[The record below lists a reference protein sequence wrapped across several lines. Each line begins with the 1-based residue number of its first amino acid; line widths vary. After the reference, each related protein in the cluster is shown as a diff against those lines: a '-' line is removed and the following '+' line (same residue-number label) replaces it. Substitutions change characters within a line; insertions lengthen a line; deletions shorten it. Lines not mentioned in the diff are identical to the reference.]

1 MPLTVPDQQARN
13 RCVTDLDSNL
23 VIEAAAGT
31 GKTTLMS
38 CRVAMLLAEGRE
50 PSTIAAI
57 TFTEASASDLGKRI
71 HGIVDE
77 LLADRVPPELRAAL
91 PTGLSAD
98 QKQALTAAADRLN
111 ELTTT
116 TIHSFCQQIIVDN
129 AVEAGLDPG
138 IKVADE
144 MAADA
149 MFDQAFSD
157 WLTKALSS
165 GSAIDR
171 PVVVLA
177 EDDPTDVERQL
188 RDLAKV
194 RRQYRRA
201 APPTPNLSLRPD
213 IDLTDA
219 IDAFARWV
227 ANHPFDKRT
236 NDLAD
241 EFDRLRVHYDGTLA
255 GDVEFDTL
263 WRMAH
268 PPRIFAMKWRSFDF
282 EAYQR
287 LGAWKKAQGEDGVR
301 LNDEVT
307 ALYDAVRATF
317 LSLLAHVGS
326 CMIWQ
331 LSRSMQAALD
341 DYDNIKQ
348 RAAVMDFDDLLEHAR
363 NLVMGN
369 PQVRN
374 NVAARYRHILIDEC
388 QDTDILQIEILF
400 AIAAEEPVSDW
411 RQAQLRPGA
420 LFLVGDP
427 KQSIY
432 RFRNADIA
440 AYRAAR
446 DLVLRQPTGAL
457 VEITANFRSRRAI
470 VDFVNANFVDVF
482 DGGAQPAYVHL
493 QSTVEDGE
501 IPVPNVVRLTIGE
514 EDESPAELR
523 AMEAAAV
530 GALCEQM
537 IGRLPVREGAAS
549 VRPARAGDIALL
561 AAGHTELWRYERELE
576 GRRIPIA
583 SQAGKALM
591 RRQETQD
598 VLALL
603 RTLADPTDKLA
614 FGALLRGPLV
624 GLTDQELLDIIADL
638 GDWENGRPPDLSLFT
653 DASRISNTDA
663 RSTIEILQALRRRSS
678 VVTPS
683 QLLAEAIEALLARPA
698 LAARHGNR
706 NARAFANLDALIDMG
721 RRYSVFGLASF
732 VEDLQQQWERTD
744 IVQEGRSDSV
754 DDAVQIVTMHNCKGL
769 EWPIIIPVG
778 TATNFRG
785 PSPFIYQPAHNSLHW
800 VIGGVAPAFLGEAR
814 IEEERQQGYE
824 RQRMWYVV
832 CTRARDLLVVP
843 HLPTSR
849 ANSWF
854 RAVRL
859 DKLELTEIDL
869 SALSQKVIEKAPYAA
884 NDQST
889 AVFAQQGHVVT
900 QSAPPLRWRQ
910 PSLHEADRIPPL
922 VDQPPPSELTERR
935 DAPSGSGAL
944 RGTLLHKLMEEII
957 AGDLPPDADAVLGRA
972 QELLAQL
979 LSQLPDADVEAPDP
993 AELVATT
1000 RSTLAIPDVATMLPY
1015 LEPEVSVWHESGET
1029 LLAGRADALAVRGE
1043 QVVGVID
1050 WKSDIEP
1057 SPDTKTM
1064 YAGQISDY
1072 LEVTGAVAGAIVFM
1086 TRGEITWVGDRQQ
1099 LFERL
1104 ATALQ

>member
-50 PSTIAAI
+50 PSTVAAI

-77 LLADRVPPELRAAL
+77 LLADRVPLELRAAL
-91 PTGLSAD
+91 PTGLSVD
-98 QKQALTAAADRLN
+98 QKKALTAAADRLN

-149 MFDQAFSD
+149 MFDQAFSS
-157 WLTKALSS
+157 WLTNALSS
-165 GSAIDR
+165 GGAIDR

-177 EDDPTDVERQL
+177 EDDPMDVERQL

-236 NDLAD
+236 NDLAG
-241 EFDRLRVHYDGTLA
+241 EFDRLRLHYDGTLA

-369 PQVRN
+369 PQVRK

-400 AIAAEEPVSDW
+400 AIAAEETVSDW

-482 DGGAQPAYVHL
+482 DGGGQPAYVHL

-501 IPVPNVVRLTIGE
+501 VPVPNVVRLTIGE
-514 EDESPAELR
+514 ADESPAELR

-537 IGRLPVREGAAS
+537 IGRLPVREGVGS

-576 GRRIPIA
+576 GRRIAVA

-591 RRQETQD
+591 RRPETQD

-624 GLTDQELLDIIADL
+624 GLTDQELLDIVADL

-653 DASRISNTDA
+653 DASRISNTYA
-663 RSTIEILQALRRRSS
+663 RSTIEILQALRRRAS

-721 RRYSVFGLASF
+721 RRYSVFGLGSF

-754 DDAVQIVTMHNCKGL
+754 EDAVQIVTMHNCKGL

-785 PSPFIYQPAHNSLHW
+785 PSPFVYQPAHNSLHW
-800 VIGGVAPAFLGEAR
+800 VIGGVAPASLDEAR
-814 IEEERQQGYE
+814 MEEERQQGYE

-859 DKLELTEIDL
+859 DKVELTEIDL
-869 SALSQKVIEKAPYAA
+869 GSLSQKVIEKAPYAT

-889 AVFAQQGHVVT
+889 AVFAQQAQVVT

-935 DAPSGSGAL
+935 DAPSGAGAL
-944 RGTLLHKLMEEII
+944 RGTLLHKLMEDII
-957 AGDLPPDADAVLGRA
+957 GGEFPPDTDALLGRA

-979 LSQLPDADVEAPDP
+979 LSQLPDGEVEAPDP

-1000 RSTLAIPDVATMLPY
+1000 RSTVAIPDVATMLPY
-1015 LEPEVSVWHESGET
+1015 LEPEVSVWHDGGET
-1029 LLAGRADALAVRGE
+1029 LLAGRADALAVIGE
-1043 QVVGVID
+1043 QVVGVVD

-1057 SPDTKTM
+1057 SPDTKAI
-1064 YAGQISDY
+1064 YADQVSDY
-1072 LEVTGAVAGAIVFM
+1072 LQVSGAVAGAIVFM

-1099 LFERL
+1099 LLDRL
-1104 ATALQ
+1104 ATTLQ

>member
-287 LGAWKKAQGEDGVR
+287 LGAWKKVQGEDGVR

-576 GRRIPIA
+576 GRRIPVA

-653 DASRISNTDA
+653 DASRISNTYA

-683 QLLAEAIEALLARPA
+683 QMLAEAIEALLARPA

-800 VIGGVAPAFLGEAR
+800 VIGGVAPASLGEAR

-1029 LLAGRADALAVRGE
+1029 LLAGRVDALAVRGE

-1104 ATALQ
+1104 ATTLQ